1 MEKVDIEKIKG
12 QFEEASRKF
21 YECMEIRRKVHEI
34 SLETIKAVLSETD
47 GNNMDL
53 DDDNMMSVSY
63 DGGNHPE
70 YASNVFSM
78 IYSVYLKNGEIFLNI
93 QDCDEYEIDRVDYD
107 DVFAIAEVLVKQ
119 RQKQ

>member
-1 MEKVDIEKIKG
+1 MEKKIKK

-21 YECMEIRRKVHEI
+21 YECMEVRRKVHEI

-47 GNNMDL
+47 GNSMDL

-78 IYSVYLKNGEIFLNI
+78 VYSVYLKNGEIFLNI

-119 RQKQ
+119 KQ